1 MLNFNSDSA
10 LGLTS
15 DQLNSASVPTA
26 ISGSQQALFPESS
39 QLFVKQ
45 TSSFDLIGGGE
56 GDDMLDG
63 GTDKNWLAGAAGND
77 ILIDSDGGDLMIGGE
92 GADRF
97 WINSWDNLSTPSTIL
112 DFNVGMDTIKISG
125 SDVSFDSLTFEE
137 LEGKTTIYEQG
148 NPLATL
154 IGVDKDSLTSE
165 NFSFGDTSQ
174 NNSNQFQTIDTDIG
188 AIKANSEDTLNSNVD
203 VPNFNFPNIEQFFS
217 SYISNILGNTTLQ
230 DLLTFMG
237 GETTSDSSSSTS
249 SYSNTGDITASLMEQ
264 QATGKPFA
272 QVMQET
278 TIEPSASDDKYFR
291 IPEKRDGNRIPG
303 HNIYEFDGLSSVG

>member
-15 DQLNSASVPTA
+15 DQLNASVPTA
-26 ISGSQQALFPESS
+26 ISGSQPLFPESS

-77 ILIDSDGGDLMIGGE
+77 ILIDRDGGDLMIGGE

-97 WINSWDNLSTPSTIL
+97 WISSWDNPNTPSTIL
-112 DFNVGMDTIKISG
+112 DFNAAMDTINISG
-125 SDVSFDSLTFEE
+125 SDVSFDSLTFEQV
-137 LEGKTTIYEQG
+137 EGKTTIYEQG

-154 IGVDKDSLTSE
+154 MGVDKDSLTSE
-165 NFSFGDTSQ
+165 NFSFSDTSQ
-174 NNSNQFQTIDTDIG
+174 IKPNQFQTIDTDIR
-188 AIKANSEDTLNSNVD
+188 AIEPNSEDTLNNNVD

-217 SYISNILGNTTLQ
+217 SYISNIFGNTTLQ
-230 DLLTFMG
+230 DLLTFMA
-237 GETTSDSSSSTS
+237 GEPTDAPSSTS
-249 SYSNTGDITASLMEQ
+249 TYSNTGDITASLMEQ
-264 QATGKPFA
+264 QATGKPFP

-278 TIEPSASDDKYFR
+278 TIEPSASDDKYFG
-291 IPEKRDGNRIPG
+291 IPEKIDGNHIPG
-303 HNIYEFDGLSSVG
+303 YIYQFDGLGLVG